1 MNDLNKYQTEAM
13 TFRTPTADQAYAL
26 LNLGAEAGEVLGK
39 VAKHIRDRGD
49 AEVLR
54 QDIKKELGD
63 VMWMIAAI
71 ASDFNLTLSEI
82 CEHNIEKLSSRKER
96 NVITGSGDNR

>member
-13 TFRTPTADQAYAL
+13 TFRTPTADEAYAL

-39 VAKHIRDRGD
+39 VAKALRDNGD
-49 AEVLR
+49 HEVLR

-63 VMWMIAAI
+63 VMWMVAAV
-71 ASDFNLTLSEI
+71 AADFNFTLSEI
-82 CEHNIEKLSSRKER
+82 CEHNIEKLNSRKDR

>member
-13 TFRTPTADQAYAL
+13 TFRTPTADEAYAL

-39 VAKHIRDRGD
+39 VAKALRDNGD
-49 AEVLR
+49 HEVLR

-63 VMWMIAAI
+63 VMWMVAAV
-71 ASDFNLTLSEI
+71 AADFNFTLSEI
-82 CEHNIEKLSSRKER
+82 CEHNIEKLNSRKER

>member
-1 MNDLNKYQTEAM
+1 MNSYQIQAM
-13 TFRTPTADQAYAL
+13 SFRTATADEAYAL
-26 LNLGAEAGEVLGK
+26 LNLAAEAGEVLGK
-39 VAKHIRDRGD
+39 VAKHIRDSGD

-63 VMWMIAAI
+63 VMWMVAAV
-71 ASDFNLTLSEI
+71 ASDFNLTLSEV
-82 CEHNIEKLSSRKER
+82 CAHNIEKLNSRKER

>member
-1 MNDLNKYQTEAM
+1 MSDLNKYQTEAM
-13 TFRTPTADQAYAL
+13 TFRTPTADEAYAL

-49 AEVLR
+49 AEVLL

-63 VMWMIAAI
+63 VMWMVAAI

-82 CEHNIEKLSSRKER
+82 CEHNIEKLNSRKER

>member
-13 TFRTPTADQAYAL
+13 TFRTPTADEAYAL

-39 VAKHIRDRGD
+39 VAKCIRDDGD
-49 AEVLR
+49 EEVLR

-63 VMWMIAAI
+63 VMWMVAAV
-71 ASDFNLTLSEI
+71 AADFRLTLSEI
-82 CEHNIEKLSSRKER
+82 CEHNIEKLNSRKER

>member
-1 MNDLNKYQTEAM
+1 MNNYQTEAM
-13 TFRTPTADQAYAL
+13 TFRTETAGEAYAL

-39 VAKHIRDRGD
+39 VAKHLRDGGD
-49 AEVLR
+49 TEVLR

-63 VMWMIAAI
+63 VMWMVAAV
-71 ASDFNLTLSEI
+71 AADFRLTLSEI
-82 CEHNIEKLSSRKER
+82 CEHNIDKLNSRKER

>member
-13 TFRTPTADQAYAL
+13 TFRTPTADEAYAL
-26 LNLGAEAGEVLGK
+26 LNLGAEAGEVMGK
-39 VAKHIRDRGD
+39 VAKYLRDGGD

-63 VMWMIAAI
+63 VMWMVAAV
-71 ASDFNLTLSEI
+71 AADFNFTLSEI
-82 CEHNIEKLSSRKER
+82 CEHNIEKLNSRKER

>member
-1 MNDLNKYQTEAM
+1 MQ
-13 TFRTPTADQAYAL
+13 FRTETADEAYAL
-26 LNLGAEAGEVLGK
+26 LNLAAEAGEVLGK
-39 VAKHIRDRGD
+39 VAKHIRDGGD

-63 VMWMIAAI
+63 VMWMVAAV
-71 ASDFNLTLSEI
+71 AADFDFTLSEV
-82 CEHNIEKLSSRKER
+82 CAHNLDKLNSRKER